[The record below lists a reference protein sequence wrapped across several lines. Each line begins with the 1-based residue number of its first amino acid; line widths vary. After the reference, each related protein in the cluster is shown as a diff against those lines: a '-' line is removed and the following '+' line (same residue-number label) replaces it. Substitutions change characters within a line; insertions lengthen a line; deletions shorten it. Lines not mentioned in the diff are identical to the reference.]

1 MLRVLKASVSE
12 IPRASL
18 IVFALAE
25 LGKLGALG
33 TRVRKT
39 MKSFIY
45 NWRVK
50 RASIVASKLHL

>member
-1 MLRVLKASVSE
+1 MKGKIISSSLPMLGFLKAPVSE

-18 IVFALAE
+18 IVFAIAE
-25 LGKLGALG
+25 LEKLGAFG

-45 NWRVK
+45 NWR
-50 RASIVASKLHL
+50 L